1 MSSTYW
7 HIRNCQL
14 FQKLNPEEI
23 QQLEANSRYRK
34 AKKNEPIYL
43 PADQA
48 DGVVLLVTGRVRIC
62 HITPEGKQSI
72 LVFIEPGE
80 IFGELALVGAQ
91 KREEFAEAA
100 EKSDLVLIP
109 RMAIEKLMVTHP
121 DLTLGISKII
131 GLRRQRVERRLK
143 YLLFRSNRERLIH
156 LILELVEQYGEKKG
170 NTIDIG
176 IKLSHQELANIIGST
191 RETVTVVLGQLQN
204 EGLLTLSR
212 RKIIVTQLDRLVN
225 EVNSKRSSD
234 DTKPESQ
241 AEVAN

>member
-14 FQKLNPEEI
+14 FQKLSPEEI

-212 RKIIVTQLDRLVN
+212 RKIIVTQLDRLVD

-234 DTKPESQ
+234 ETKPESQ

>member
-14 FQKLNPEEI
+14 FQKLSPEEI

-212 RKIIVTQLDRLVN
+212 RKIIVTQLDRLVE
-225 EVNSKRSSD
+225 EVSNKRSSEE
-234 DTKPESQ
+234 TKPESQ